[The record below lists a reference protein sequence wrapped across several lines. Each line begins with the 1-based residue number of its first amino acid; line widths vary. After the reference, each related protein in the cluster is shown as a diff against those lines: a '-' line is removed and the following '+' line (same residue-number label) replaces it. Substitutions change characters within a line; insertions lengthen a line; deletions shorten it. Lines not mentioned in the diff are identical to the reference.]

1 MSLTRLTVSMRMQV
15 MSSSQ
20 SLRKEKFDYI
30 NMTKDYKKDYLTRI
44 KTNEDL
50 MQRRREYA
58 KRYYYE
64 KRRPFMELL
73 KKQKAKK
80 DSSNVVVIRVGCF
93 KVSFD

>member
-1 MSLTRLTVSMRMQV
+1 MRNSSRL
-15 MSSSQ
+15 
-20 SLRKEKFDYI
+20 LRKEKCDYI

-44 KTNEDL
+44 KTDEEL

-73 KKQKAKK
+73 KKRI
-80 DSSNVVVIRVGCF
+80 VRF
-93 KVSFD
+93 TKVSVIKDHVITVFLLVLISC

>member
-1 MSLTRLTVSMRMQV
+1 MRNSSRL
-15 MSSSQ
+15 
-20 SLRKEKFDYI
+20 LRKEKCDYI

-44 KTNEDL
+44 KTDEEL

-73 KKQKAKK
+73 KKRKAKK
-80 DSSNVVVIRVGCF
+80 DSSKLVIIRVGCF
-93 KVSFD
+93 EVSFD